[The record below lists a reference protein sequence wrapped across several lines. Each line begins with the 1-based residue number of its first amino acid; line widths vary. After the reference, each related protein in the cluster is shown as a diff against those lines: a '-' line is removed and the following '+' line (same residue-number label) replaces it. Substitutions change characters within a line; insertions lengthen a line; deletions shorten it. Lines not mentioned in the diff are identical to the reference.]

1 MKIFITSQ
9 LALLILS
16 FWIHC
21 LPVGAQNNSLPELP
35 FHLTAAPWHE
45 SELEKTAFL
54 DAIASTC
61 RVVARHQ
68 DSSGAIIDPYLD
80 REHQYATP
88 YFAFAVGVLLEAGK
102 GEGLQEAGILAMEHS
117 TADFAAG
124 SKSIPDEHGEFF
136 ISPLSH
142 ALELYRPHISPET
155 YESWERRMQT
165 PLERVMQNFD
175 GRINN
180 WRTYAMKGEWSRAKL
195 GLVDRDQAVE
205 FIETAWHELSQ
216 RVRIVNDKWN
226 LYQDWSSD
234 PQSLAVE
241 AVGRG
246 NLIGLVMEGYDGP
259 SAGEMKAAIRRGTQT
274 SLLLQAP
281 DGQAPAN
288 GRTDNH
294 IFNDVLYQLAFESLA
309 EDALA
314 RGDSLLAGQYRRA
327 ANLAFRSILR
337 WQRED
342 KPWEGSFFITKNH
355 FEPGLRVGYQPAS
368 QWGNYTGATIQHL
381 AEAWMSRQSTISEQP
396 APTEIGGYALETDG
410 KFGAFFANAGGL
422 QVVANLRG
430 ASIPKYN
437 LSWTPLGVIRFSKAG
452 WDARLGPSDGEHDL
466 KAGTQ
471 YVMRT
476 GSGDTLD
483 TYRRLSGVTFGPE
496 WVERDHWVRIADLA
510 ANYQAVPEIHFV
522 HPLLVKFTL
531 HYSYVTGRGGP
542 YFKQHFTIT
551 PDLVVSRL
559 SSPQSLPYGLTV
571 PLLENDGR
579 PLQTGM
585 NETMVYTGFPLEGDR
600 QYFISLNKDIRIDSN
615 AEAIRST
622 YGWLKP
628 LRFESKEPSVDLMVY
643 PKSPENPEADEL
655 LSSFS
660 WTEDGFSTLLATV
673 KEKTYIG
680 QTSAGGEGKELDLNG
695 DGTADVSF
703 DAVCQFVLQLESQR
717 IIRAEADRQVTM
729 TYQGKDYT
737 LMASRP
743 LRLPVA
749 TE

>member
-1 MKIFITSQ
+1 MKKIPLLFAGLFLSLLCFNLSLLKAQEIT
-9 LALLILS
+9 
-16 FWIHC
+16 
-21 LPVGAQNNSLPELP
+21 LPELP
-35 FHLTAAPWHE
+35 FHLTAEPWQP
-45 SELEKTAFL
+45 SQQDKSAFL
-54 DAIASTC
+54 DAISATC
-61 RVVARHQ
+61 RVVARQQ
-68 DSSGAIIDPYLD
+68 DASGAIIDPYLD

-88 YFAFAVGVLLEAGK
+88 YFAFAVGVLLKAGRGDDLK
-102 GEGLQEAGILAMEHS
+102 EAGILAMEHS
-117 TADFAAG
+117 TGNFAAG
-124 SKSIPDEHGEFF
+124 TKSIPDEHGEFF
-136 ISPLSH
+136 ISPLAH
-142 ALELYRPHISPET
+142 ALELYRPHVSPGTHRE
-155 YESWERRMQT
+155 WVDRMKT
-165 PLERVMQNFD
+165 PLDVVMQNFD

-180 WRTYAMKGEWSRAKL
+180 WRTYAMKGEWTRVQL
-195 GLVDRDQAVE
+195 GLVDRDQAVD

-259 SAGEMKAAIRRGTQT
+259 SVKEMKAAIRRGTQT

-281 DGQAPAN
+281 DGQTPAN

-294 IFNDVLYQLAFESLA
+294 IFNDVLYQLAFESLV
-309 EDALA
+309 EDALNE
-314 RGDSLLAGQYRRA
+314 GDSLLAGQYRRA
-327 ANLAFRSILR
+327 ANLAFNSILR
-337 WQRED
+337 WQRTD
-342 KPWEGSFFITKNH
+342 KPWEGSFYITKNH

-381 AEAWMSRQSTISEQP
+381 SEAWLSRTSEIQEKP

-410 KFGAFFANAGGL
+410 KFGSFFANAGGL

-437 LSWTPLGVIRFSKAG
+437 LSWTPLGVIRFSKSG

-466 KAGTQ
+466 KAGTRVDLQ
-471 YVMRT
+471 T

-496 WVERDHWVRIADLA
+496 WVERGHWVRIADLA
-510 ANYQAVPEIHFV
+510 ANYQAVPEVHFV

-542 YFKQHFTIT
+542 YFKQHFTVT

-579 PLQTGM
+579 PLETGM
-585 NETMVYTGFPLEGDR
+585 DQQMVYTGYKQDGDK
-600 QYFISLNKDIRIDSN
+600 QYFISLNRDTQIDSS
-615 AEAIRST
+615 ATAIRST

-628 LRFESKEPSVDLMVY
+628 IRFESKEASIDLMVY
-643 PKSPENPEADEL
+643 PKSPGDLEAVDL
-655 LSSFS
+655 QSSFS
-660 WTEDGFSTLLATV
+660 WTDEGFSTALA
-673 KEKTYIG
+673 KIGEKYYIG
-680 QTSAGGEGKELDLNG
+680 TTAAGGEGRELDLNG
-695 DGTADVSF
+695 DGKADVRF
-703 DAVCQFVLQLESQR
+703 DKTCQFILQLEDDKV
-717 IIRAEADRQVTM
+717 IRAEADREVNM
-729 TYQGKDYT
+729 SYQG
-737 LMASRP
+737 ASYFLSASQP
-743 LRLPVA
+743 IDL
-749 TE
+749 

>member
-1 MKIFITSQ
+1 MKKYLWYKVVFLFSVFCFSLTE
-9 LALLILS
+9 
-16 FWIHC
+16 IH
-21 LPVGAQNNSLPELP
+21 AQETRLPELP
-35 FHLTAAPWHE
+35 FHLTAKPWQP
-45 SELEKTAFL
+45 SLQDKSAFL
-54 DAIASTC
+54 DAIAATC
-61 RVVARHQ
+61 QVVALHQ
-68 DSSGAIIDPYLD
+68 NASGAIIDPYLN

-88 YFAFAVGVLLEAGK
+88 YFAFAVGVLLKAGR
-102 GEGLQEAGILAMEHS
+102 GEGLKEAGILAMEHS
-117 TADFAAG
+117 TGNFAVG
-124 SKSIPDEHGEFF
+124 TKSIPDEHGEFF
-136 ISPLSH
+136 ISPLAH
-142 ALELYRPHISPET
+142 ALDLYRPHISSNK
-155 YESWERRMQT
+155 YQLWEDRMKT
-165 PLERVMQNFD
+165 PLAVVMQNFD

-180 WRTYAMKGEWSRAKL
+180 WRTYAMKGEWSRVKL
-195 GLVDRDQAVE
+195 GLVDRDQAVA

-216 RVRIVNDKWN
+216 RVRIMSDKWN
-226 LYQDWSSD
+226 LYQDWSSA

-259 SAGEMKAAIRRGTQT
+259 SAEEMKSAIRRGTQT

-309 EDALA
+309 EDALSE
-314 RGDSLLAGQYRRA
+314 GDSLLAGQYRRA
-327 ANLAFRSILR
+327 ANLAFNSILR
-337 WQRED
+337 WQRTD
-342 KPWEGSFFITKNH
+342 QPWEGSFYITKNH

-381 AEAWMSRQSTISEQP
+381 SEAWLSRQSDILEEP
-396 APTEIGGYALETDG
+396 APTEIGGYALETDD

-437 LSWTPLGVIRFSKAG
+437 LSWTPLGVIRFSKKG

-466 KAGTQ
+466 KAGTR
-471 YVMRT
+471 YMMKT

-510 ANYQAVPEIHFV
+510 ANYQAIPEIHFV

-542 YFKQHFTIT
+542 YFKQHFTLT

-585 NETMVYTGFPLEGDR
+585 NEKMVYTGYEQDGDR
-600 QYFISLNKDIRIDSN
+600 QYFISLNKEAQIHSD

-622 YGWLKP
+622 YGWLTP
-628 LRFESKEPSVDLMVY
+628 VRFESKEPSVDLMVY
-643 PKSPENPEADEL
+643 PKSPENPDASDL
-655 LSSFS
+655 LASFS
-660 WTEDGFSTLLATV
+660 WTEDGFSTAMAEV
-673 KEKTYIG
+673 GEKSYIG
-680 QTSAGGEGKELDLNG
+680 LTAAGGEGKEMDLNG
-695 DGTADVSF
+695 DGLVDVSF
-703 DAVCQFVLQLESQR
+703 NNSCQFVLQLENNKV
-717 IIRAEADRQVTM
+717 IRAEADREVILN
-729 TYQGKDYT
+729 YQGEEYH
-737 LMASRP
+737 LPASQP
-743 LRLPVA
+743 IDL
-749 TE
+749 